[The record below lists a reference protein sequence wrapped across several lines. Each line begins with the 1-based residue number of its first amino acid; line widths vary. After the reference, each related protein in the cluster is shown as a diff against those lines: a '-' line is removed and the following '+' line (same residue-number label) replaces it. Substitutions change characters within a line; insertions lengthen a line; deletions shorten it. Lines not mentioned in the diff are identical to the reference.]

1 MQQIG
6 EQMKVRVIKDYRDRL
21 KNVIYK
27 AKDKEEFEVS
37 ADRAKE
43 LMAAGVVEPVNK
55 KAEEVKLSKE
65 E

>member
-1 MQQIG
+1 
-6 EQMKVRVIKDYRDRL
+6 MKVRVIKDYRDRL

-27 AKDKEEFEVS
+27 AEDKEEFEVS

-43 LMAAGVVEPVNK
+43 LMAAGVVEPVSK
-55 KAEEVKLSKE
+55 KVEEVKLSKE